1 MSVLDQLIKV
11 LERVSSGLARAEAG
25 STNIERIRAMLD
37 GHPVTLTEETNY
49 PFDWTVTVR
58 VRFPGKHRKRAMPS
72 ATFPLHFRIPDW
84 CEGATVATREGEM
97 HPAAG
102 EMLKVE
108 RTWHDGDTV
117 VLHFPMRVQTS
128 RWYSWGT
135 VVERGPLV
143 YALKM
148 KETWTKKA
156 FEGADAGQY
165 GPWYYE
171 VTSDSP
177 WNYGFLVRE
186 INQADAFTVEERP
199 LQPGEY
205 PWNLSG
211 APVTIRAKAVKIRDW
226 IGNRGSAA
234 PIQYFCQSQAD
245 VEGPAEIELIPYGCT
260 TLRICEFPLRW

>member
-1 MSVLDQLIKV
+1 
-11 LERVSSGLARAEAG
+11 
-25 STNIERIRAMLD
+25 
-37 GHPVTLTEETNY
+37 
-49 PFDWTVTVR
+49 
-58 VRFPGKHRKRAMPS
+58 MPS

-148 KETWTKKA
+148 KETVISL
-156 FEGADAGQY
+156 EGENNG
-165 GPWYYE
+165 
-171 VTSDSP
+171 
-177 WNYGFLVRE
+177 
-186 INQADAFTVEERP
+186 
-199 LQPGEY
+199 
-205 PWNLSG
+205 
-211 APVTIRAKAVKIRDW
+211 
-226 IGNRGSAA
+226 
-234 PIQYFCQSQAD
+234 
-245 VEGPAEIELIPYGCT
+245 
-260 TLRICEFPLRW
+260 